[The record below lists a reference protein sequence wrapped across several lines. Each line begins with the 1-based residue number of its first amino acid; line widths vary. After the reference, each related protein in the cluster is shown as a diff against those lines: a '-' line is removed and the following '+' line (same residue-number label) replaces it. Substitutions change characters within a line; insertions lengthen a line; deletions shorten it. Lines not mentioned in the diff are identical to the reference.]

1 MSKEN
6 PNPNWEGLKK
16 VGKTALIAVAIGYI
30 GLALL

>member
-16 VGKTALIAVAIGYI
+16 VGKTALIAVAIGVLGFAI
-30 GLALL
+30 I